1 MGYFLLLKAC
11 LLCPKIENVLERF
24 AWAAKKNVDSVV
36 GGYISHRFLLSLS
49 DLKYNWV
56 LMFLC

>member
-1 MGYFLLLKAC
+1 MGYFLLLRTC

-24 AWAAKKNVDSVV
+24 ARAAKKNVDSVV
-36 GGYISHRFLLSLS
+36 GGYISHRFLLSPS